1 MAKCRS
7 ERDVLVE
14 MMTARENLDRA
25 MEKLEDRGIDGY
37 GEVRDL
43 LLAVETN
50 IDRSYIGLVAIGG
63 SDGARYVRH
72 KQA

>member
-1 MAKCRS
+1 MKCRS
-7 ERDVLVE
+7 ERDVMVE
-14 MMTARENLDRA
+14 MLTARENLDRA
-25 MEKLEDRGIDGY
+25 IDKLGDKGPDGY
-37 GEVRDL
+37 EEVRDL

-72 KQA
+72 QQA

>member
-7 ERDVLVE
+7 ERDVMVE

-25 MEKLEDRGIDGY
+25 MDTLGDKGPDGY

-72 KQA
+72 QQA

>member
-7 ERDVLVE
+7 EKDVMVE

-25 MEKLEDRGIDGY
+25 MDTLGDKGADGY

-72 KQA
+72 QQA

>member
-1 MAKCRS
+1 MARCRS

-14 MMTARENLDRA
+14 MLTAQENLNRA
-25 MEKLEDRGIDGY
+25 IGKLEDKGIDGY

-63 SDGARYVRH
+63 SDGARYVCH

>member
-7 ERDVLVE
+7 ERDVMVE

-25 MEKLEDRGIDGY
+25 MDTLGDKGPDGY

-50 IDRSYIGLVAIGG
+50 IDRAYIGLVAIGG

-72 KQA
+72 QQA